1 MMQGIKR
8 IVAVCAV
15 WGMGGGIGG
24 GMVWCGSAVAGVASV
39 GVEQSRP
46 DAARQITVLSFE
58 SAGAAAVLVDPKDA
72 ALRQAFAMLPM
83 RLAELGRELP
93 DVPPQ
98 AMALAPRVLD
108 MMSRPAR
115 FAVVYDGDNPS
126 GGAFG
131 YGAILS
137 LEMPSEQAASAM
149 HGEVSAMMLAAGDR
163 IRPKASTRF
172 QGMTDIS
179 VQLAIVSYGPRQSNG
194 AWRYEIIAGTMNNPD
209 APFAG
214 LEDGAVMRVA
224 FDSSGLAPLAEML
237 PMLPN
242 QDPQTMQRVAAMLEQ
257 SGLIGEDPLRFESS
271 WRYTATES
279 IVRTTMRGAM
289 VAGPWSPRGTLTTAD
304 FAAIPADAHMACVG
318 KFDLSWLRGMA
329 GEAAEM
335 GAPVEDALAEFE
347 ARTGVN
353 IFDDVID
360 ALGGTAAMYLSDS
373 TGGGSLASGV
383 AMVTFKDRA
392 RFISAFEKLRAMANT
407 LADAIPVGPGY
418 VRLAAWEYDGIDL
431 ISLRFNGLP
440 VPLELTWAMT
450 DRWLIAGAMPQS
462 VIAAVRQAGGKAGEG
477 LMANAAF
484 AAAMPRGREVTSV
497 SFLETQRAMRAG
509 YPLVSMFGS
518 AVSNAMRSPSD
529 ASRGPAMVVPTFG
542 ELRQG
547 ARAMI
552 EYSYWEG
559 DVLITES
566 RGDRSVLVNAAA
578 SLGAMEPF
586 LPLIAIPAAIGAQQ
600 GGGMQRGW

>member
-1 MMQGIKR
+1 MVQGIKR
-8 IVAVCAV
+8 VVAAGVV
-15 WGMGGGIGG
+15 WGTGAC
-24 GMVWCGSAVAGVASV
+24 MVWCGTAVAGVGV
-39 GVEQSRP
+39 GGGESSRP
-46 DAARQITVLSFE
+46 DSAGQVTVLSIE

-72 ALRQAFAMLPM
+72 ALRQAFALLPM
-83 RLAELGRELP
+83 RLAELSRELP

-98 AMALAPRVLD
+98 AVALAPRVLD
-108 MMSRPAR
+108 MISRPSR

-137 LEMPSEQAASAM
+137 IEMPSEQAAAAM
-149 HGEVSAMMLAAGDR
+149 HGEVSAMMLAAGNR

-179 VQLAIVSYGPRQSNG
+179 VQLAIVSYGPRQSQG

-209 APFAG
+209 APFTG
-214 LEDGAVMRVA
+214 LDGGAVMRVA
-224 FDSSGLAPLAEML
+224 FDATGLAPLVEML
-237 PMLPN
+237 PMIAQQNPE
-242 QDPQTMQRVAAMLEQ
+242 QMQQIITIIEQ
-257 SGLIGEDPLRFESS
+257 SGLIGEDPLRFESA
-271 WRYTATES
+271 WRYTANES
-279 IVRTTMRGAM
+279 IVRTTMRGSM
-289 VAGPWSPRGTLTTAD
+289 ISGPWIPKGTLNTAD
-304 FAAIPADAHMACVG
+304 FTAIPADAHMASIG
-318 KFDLSWLRGMA
+318 KFDLSWLRGVV
-329 GEAAEM
+329 EQAAEM
-335 GAPVEDALAEFE
+335 GAPVDEALAEFQD
-347 ARTGVN
+347 RTGVD
-353 IFDDVID
+353 IFADVID

-383 AMVTFKDRA
+383 AMLTFKDRA
-392 RFISAFEKLRAMANT
+392 RFVAAFEKLRAMANT

-418 VRLAAWEYDGIDL
+418 VRLASWQHDGVDL

-440 VPLELTWAMT
+440 VPVELTWAMT

-462 VIAAVRQAGGKAGEG
+462 VIAAVRQASGKAGGG
-477 LMANAAF
+477 LPTNEAF
-484 AAAMPRGREVTSV
+484 AAVMPRGRDVTSV
-497 SFLETQRAMRAG
+497 SFLDTQRAMRAG
-509 YPLVSMFGS
+509 YPFVSMFGS

-552 EYSYWEG
+552 EYSYWDG
-559 DVLITES
+559 DVLVTES

-578 SLGAMEPF
+578 SVGAMEPF
-586 LPLIAIPAAIGAQQ
+586 LPLLAVPAIMGAQQ
-600 GGGMQRGW
+600 GGMQRGW